1 MKPMQFRYHPIIE
14 GLKVNEDGSELYLR
28 GEKVKIYQHKLP
40 HGRGVRKLVKIRKKT
55 INTIKLVLEAW
66 QGPSPTAEHAA
77 RRIDETK
84 GDHYSNLH
92 WGKKGASLSSA
103 KIKVIIT
110 RELIDEVET
119 RRAKGEML
127 KDICEELNIT
137 GGGYRKA
144 KKRYDKTE

>member
-1 MKPMQFRYHPIIE
+1 MQFRYHPIIE
-14 GLKVNEDGSELYLR
+14 GLKVNEDGSELLLN
-28 GEKVKIYQHKLP
+28 GKKLSIYQHHLS
-40 HGRGVRKLVKIRKKT
+40 HGRGSRKLVRIRKKT

-66 QGPSPTAEHAA
+66 HSVSPSAEHAA

-110 RELIDEVET
+110 PEVIKSVEA
-119 RRAKGEML
+119 RRAKGEL
-127 KDICEELNIT
+127 LIDICKELKISDA
-137 GGGYRKA
+137 GYRKA
-144 KKRYDKTE
+144 KKRYEQKNE